1 MQGSRTREG
10 ARKKVTLVPQVT
22 VRNASTDEFLGDKR
36 KTSDGD
42 LLAFSCLFRCLAR
55 SCSQRQSVTRANV
68 SGQRGI
74 VCNFKIK
81 LVPARSKSPSF
92 KFLKKKSRMGICIS
106 NALIYTIYRVT

>member
-1 MQGSRTREG
+1 MRGH
-10 ARKKVTLVPQVT
+10 ARGKELGKKLRLFRRLQYVMHPQT
-22 VRNASTDEFLGDKR
+22 FLGDKR

-42 LLAFSCLFRCLAR
+42 LLAFSSLFRCLAR

-68 SGQRGI
+68 SGPRGI

-92 KFLKKKSRMGICIS
+92 NFLKKKSRMGICFS

>member
-1 MQGSRTREG
+1 MRGSRTREG
-10 ARKKVTLVPQVT
+10 ARKKLRLFRRLQYVMHPQT
-22 VRNASTDEFLGDKR
+22 FLGDKR

-92 KFLKKKSRMGICIS
+92 NFLKKKSRMGICFS